1 MIWIRNFL
9 FCFFSHQDTTPNL
22 FVFRS
27 VHTWCH
33 SYWQTERRR
42 GISDIPSILFVM
54 ETYPETTLESSKIHQ
69 LWITGPSPPAWVPP
83 CPWSSIGLPA
93 HPPPSSRLPAS
104 ASARPLASSTTA
116 WPAAA
121 LLPDPISK
129 WQEEDGFYPSQ
140 FHHHVGFGSS
150 TIHKNMPGVEQ
161 KLNETSR

>member
-9 FCFFSHQDTTPNL
+9 FFFSHQDTTPNL

-42 GISDIPSILFVM
+42 GISDIPSTLFGM
-54 ETYPETTLESSKIHQ
+54 ETYPETALESSKIHQ
-69 LWITGPSPPAWVPP
+69 LWITGPSPQP

-93 HPPPSSRLPAS
+93 QPPQSSRLPAPAS
-104 ASARPLASSTTA
+104 TSARPLASSTTA

-150 TIHKNMPGVEQ
+150 TIRKNIPGLEP